1 MFETHYPLFL
11 AQAAPAAGGGE
22 APMAV
27 PAVTSEAQTPADV
40 QSIEGANGS
49 SIESVPTARP
59 QSSMNSFFFM
69 LLILVLFMFVLIV
82 PQRREKKRRNAM
94 LEALKKGDRVQTVGG
109 IIGTIVELRPS
120 EVVVKVDENTNTRMR
135 FSRSAVQSVI
145 GDDVSAG

>member
-1 MFETHYPLFL
+1 MFETHLPLFL

-22 APMAV
+22 APVAAPAV
-27 PAVTSEAQTPADV
+27 PSEAQAPADG
-40 QSIEGANGS
+40 QPIEGVDGAP
-49 SIESVPTARP
+49 IESAPAARP

-69 LLILVLFMFVLIV
+69 LLILVLFMFVLII

-145 GDDVSAG
+145 GDEAAGG